1 MPDSTRSEKMP
12 GEKVICLYP
21 GCEREAVEPP
31 KKGDRLESRQG
42 PPPRYCDNEEHN
54 ASSTFRELKRL
65 EKEAA
70 AKAQS

>member
-1 MPDSTRSEKMP
+1 MPETDKSEAAP

-21 GCEREAVEPP
+21 GCEREAVPAP
-31 KKGDRLESRQG
+31 NADDRRAERQG

-65 EKEAA
+65 EKEGAG
-70 AKAQS
+70 SS